1 MNLPAV
7 EPPELTSEAP
17 PDVPTRPPRLRSTRA
32 VRGLFILA
40 ILYSLYF
47 AKAVFLPIAL
57 ALLFT
62 FALRPVVR
70 LLHRAHLPEPVA
82 AGIVVFG
89 LLAVL
94 GVGLHALANPAMDW
108 MESAPQTLREVE
120 RKIGKFK
127 RSVETVQR
135 ATDKIDD
142 LASVGRKPQARAAA
156 PRDERSL
163 SLALFNSAP
172 SFFLSAFAIVVL
184 LLFLLASG
192 DHFLRKIVKVL
203 PQLRD
208 KIRAVEVAR
217 AIELEVGRYL
227 FATALINAG
236 LGTATGIAMA
246 LLGLPNP
253 VLWGAMVATL
263 NFIPYLGATV
273 SLCVL
278 SLVALVSFDSL
289 GQALVVPAVFLCLT
303 TLEGQ
308 LIQPLVMG
316 RHFAVTP
323 VLIFVALLFWGWMW
337 GIAGAVMAVPILVT
351 IKILATHIPALA
363 SLREFLDR

>member
-1 MNLPAV
+1 MNLPA
-7 EPPELTSEAP
+7 EPAVLVPDAAP
-17 PDVPTRPPRLRSTRA
+17 LATPRAPRLRSTRA
-32 VRGLFILA
+32 VRGLFVLA

-57 ALLFT
+57 ALLFA

-70 LLHRAHLPEPVA
+70 ALHRLRVPEGVA
-82 AGIVVFG
+82 AGLVVFG

-108 MESAPQTLREVE
+108 MEGAPQTLREVE

-142 LASVGRKPQARAAA
+142 LASVGRKPSTHAA
-156 PRDERSL
+156 PARDERSL

-227 FATALINAG
+227 FATALINLG
-236 LGTATGIAMA
+236 LGAATAAVMG

-253 VLWGAMVATL
+253 VLWGVMVATL

-273 SLCVL
+273 SLAVL

-289 GQALVVPAVFLCLT
+289 GQALVVPAVFLGLT

-337 GIAGAVMAVPILVT
+337 GIAGAVMAVPILVA
-351 IKILATHIPALA
+351 IKILATHIPSLA
-363 SLREFLDR
+363 PLREFLDR